1 MPSLSGSGAS
11 TRGGGSGAAA
21 PDYWAMPP
29 RSSRAPRADQRD
41 LGEFA
46 RRLAHANGMAH
57 DLNAAKPR
65 AVTGRRSLPA
75 QDRRFASAIS

>member
-1 MPSLSGSGAS
+1 
-11 TRGGGSGAAA
+11 
-21 PDYWAMPP
+21 
-29 RSSRAPRADQRD
+29 
-41 LGEFA
+41 
-46 RRLAHANGMAH
+46 MAH